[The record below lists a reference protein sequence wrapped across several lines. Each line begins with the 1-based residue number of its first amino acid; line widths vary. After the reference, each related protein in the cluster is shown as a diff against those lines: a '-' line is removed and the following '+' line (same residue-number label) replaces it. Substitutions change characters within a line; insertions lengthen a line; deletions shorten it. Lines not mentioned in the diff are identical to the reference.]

1 MARTTARAAVMQMIF
16 EHMAG
21 GEGGEETLQ
30 MVYEAL
36 RKEGLPGVDRISE
49 NEPSESDRAYITEVL
64 DGVLAHLD
72 ELDEAIQAAS
82 PRWEISRMP
91 HVDLTILR
99 MAAWEI
105 LYEEGIPGRHQ
116 RGSQPRQPLLRADE
130 RPLRQRRTGYD
141 SAQKA
146 GGKPVKRVVVGL
158 DTSCYTTS
166 AAAVTAEGN
175 VIASCRKLLPV
186 PQGQRGL
193 RQSEAVFTHVRQLP
207 GLIEELSAYLT
218 DCEIVAVCASRR
230 PRDEEASY
238 MPVFQAGDAQGR
250 SLAALLRVPCFA
262 TTHQRG
268 HVEAAKVDSGVAA
281 GDLLAVHLSG
291 GTTEVL
297 SLVDDRL
304 TLLGGTLDLHAGQVV
319 DRTGVALGLP
329 FPAGPHLEELAV
341 RGTARALLPVAM
353 ADGGLYCHLS
363 GAETQVQRWIAQ
375 GMMPKEDIAREV
387 YDLLARTVSR
397 MVTAASQQTGIRQV
411 LIAGGVASSR
421 LFRELV
427 TQRTAKRQPDLRVR
441 FGRPEYSGDNAVGV
455 ALIGARKWREQQA
468 LKEIEYGSTDTGR

>member
-1 MARTTARAAVMQMIF
+1 M
-16 EHMAG
+16 
-21 GEGGEETLQ
+21 
-30 MVYEAL
+30 
-36 RKEGLPGVDRISE
+36 
-49 NEPSESDRAYITEVL
+49 
-64 DGVLAHLD
+64 
-72 ELDEAIQAAS
+72 
-82 PRWEISRMP
+82 
-91 HVDLTILR
+91 
-99 MAAWEI
+99 
-105 LYEEGIPGRHQ
+105 
-116 RGSQPRQPLLRADE
+116 
-130 RPLRQRRTGYD
+130 
-141 SAQKA
+141 
-146 GGKPVKRVVVGL
+146 KRVVVGL

-250 SLAALLRVPCFA
+250 SLAALLSVPCFA

-297 SLVDDRL
+297 SLVDDR
-304 TLLGGTLDLHAGQVV
+304 
-319 DRTGVALGLP
+319 TGVALGLP

-341 RGTARALLPVAM
+341 RGTAKALLPVAM

-363 GAETQVQRWIAQ
+363 GTETQVQRWIMQ
-375 GMMPKEDIAREV
+375 GKMPKEDIAREV

-397 MVTAASQQTGIRQV
+397 MVAAASQQTGIRQV

-427 TQRTAKRQPDLRVR
+427 TQRTAKRQPDLRVH

-455 ALIGARKWREQQA
+455 ALIGARKWREQQT